1 MPIRTSTQT
10 AGSQQQAAAPVYTGP
25 VVSEPIDSN
34 AIREVNVPV
43 EQSTSVR
50 EIPVSEVETQQQPV
64 SQQSQPVV
72 PQQVQTMERQSQQPT
87 VEERQ
92 NTQREMPVQQKARI
106 SSGLNAAAQMAA
118 QQQQPAQQKD
128 TEVSTVLPEVNNNL
142 QPISSS
148 IPSVTN
154 RLWGP
159 KAIQNTR
166 EGERDIRR
174 AMRAN
179 ARREKKIADKA
190 EIEATP
196 EKTESEL
203 LDQQAQNVT
212 EHASD
217 PQPIETRKIPPKV
230 NAKFGRNSKPQLSK
244 YKVRDSIKARFAQKV
259 YKGTAVQGK
268 IVGDAT
274 VGIMDV
280 SMGSE
285 FVSRV
290 LAQDGNPIIKL
301 VLDQMDQ
308 NIDPS
313 TPEFVHE
320 VIRVINANNFMVAVS
335 KSPVN
340 RPSSTQKRRLRI
352 HYGAGIHMN
361 PMAAK
366 SFNADFDG
374 DDANISFAK
383 RTIEMARPAMA
394 VIFDVGGEI
403 NLDVD
408 FFHIADYNSKEMK
421 AYFYNDILA
430 DDKITHT
437 LLSMSDK
444 DKLYDAVLRL
454 GKDGKEDSFRN
465 LIETI
470 YEVADANVVR
480 LAEARSK
487 EARDYA
493 EDVYYRRVAQIF
505 DSIYTGSRH
514 VVLYNAA
521 MRADSRIFNPEDLP
535 PVTNNYERA
544 LVDLTEEIATGI
556 LVEGKPPMNFQQFRD
571 MFCAYVG
578 EVDNKNIAFRF
589 VANIAKM
596 YRYDPRLTIGGNIDF
611 EELYSKTCMFAMSK
625 LISNAANVDKRVV
638 TAKKHVRE
646 VIIRD
651 IGLPTIKDENGNIL
665 PNPKYN
671 GDFYQFYMAFCAR
684 YQRESFFIQACDVQ
698 ATTNMGYK
706 RNDNVSQISIG
717 SNTYENEK
725 GELVEI
731 ENSQLTIGDSIRA
744 FLDIYGDYSVEEI
757 FGPYLNWT
765 RQDYRNIK
773 FDKPQ
778 SNFSTNHILDKYLG
792 ESLNFFKVHNDL
804 VGLNEGKAY
813 STKPLKADNGTS
825 NRELYALN
833 VLLSIADKRTSAAT
847 EFRREYYKQTNAKKK
862 SVCENLAD
870 LCHGMYA
877 YLSNN
882 PDAEDYMYADD
893 VFNVMFEMGP
903 DLFVYF
909 GMDDMQSFL
918 HSKYGSLLMKPGIT
932 ADEVAS
938 IRLAMITE
946 YRMGRILNARDK
958 VLEAR
963 KTGKAFKVMLEENVR
978 TMEWDALAS
987 SSIFWEGIV
996 KDYTNGSPAFHI
1008 LQDEVRTNSGRG
1020 VVRKNAGDTYWNNPK
1035 HSNVFDV
1042 LLDTDISFELKEA
1055 IVSDVVRVTLHRWD
1069 LSSYEV
1075 AYQLEQDASAT
1086 VFSDAPRTS
1095 AGVMSTARQF
1105 NDRYDSFRRKGR
1117 KNARKNI
1124 DDAYEFYHGKKNNP
1138 NDLMVFLDRIA
1149 KYPFLLTSVSSDI
1162 FADAICTSL
1171 DVSYHLSEKSRQ
1183 SEWTNAL
1190 YSALCFQ
1197 RNGGMQNDIYRT
1209 DDRALGLLHYR
1220 NVTPSDVVRVI
1231 ADPNYS
1237 ITLYNDNGATCL
1249 LNQASLMNI
1258 DHEASVEEIWK
1269 WLKDNPRIASAF
1281 RLHSVSVVNSDGR
1294 TGDAY
1299 LSASDNTRN
1308 SIELINKMELK
1319 DIQRRHAE
1327 YLLMDHPTFGALVAL
1342 FTPTNNR
1349 VSRLQRGRYI
1359 KTMNYLIDWLLLA
1372 AESQQ
1377 KYGAALPFERDE
1389 LYERLKKIS
1398 DEGLPTGLRI
1408 GLQSAAPEVLN
1419 KIDEL
1424 DNTSARELANI
1435 VYKYLIGYIDEL
1447 AREIPDIEPVDLKD
1461 ENVLINGIDKASM
1474 QAFYSVR
1481 QDLNGAKT
1489 KISTGVEGSET
1500 FQFGPWISLLNSRDN
1515 YADLQLL
1522 AGDYEG
1528 DELEFLNGMEAILP
1542 DGTHVTIDDNVE
1554 ELLTQADG
1562 EDVVIKV
1569 FDDYLANRELPDQTT
1584 DSFGH
1589 QASSVSAYMIIKRD
1603 NGAEKYNL
1611 KIKKFGDDGTDS
1623 ITKFSKY
1630 IQDVNYENIVADLN
1644 FIYTGTKDIDTVKF
1658 ELAQRLYNANMNLD
1672 GNEII
1677 RYDEMSLA
1685 NYMCLADL
1693 MVFVN
1698 KDADGNEQVCL
1709 RSLEMMANAVK
1720 YGIPYSLVE
1729 DGSIQEMKD
1738 AAREAI
1744 SQVGN
1749 TRLDSRWA
1757 RSLVLQGLRV
1767 SGGQPQN
1774 ATFGYKARSSSLD
1787 RNLQLMNQLVKENNV
1802 KVLGQKQYEDHYESL
1817 NKIRDIPKL
1826 KPYDVYGFIDSKNS
1840 MLKDCVGPM
1849 NAWYVFKNANKNA
1862 VNDATNRAYDLG
1874 ITMIYET
1881 FSDVPTAWASEAIQF
1896 EKKWIIPF
1904 FELRLNGSEVMPTDA
1919 KFSIMRMNPDAFVTH
1934 VEDDLNEFSLGD
1946 AQVQVFKSMTDRIN
1960 PAWADNEQISFEDIF
1975 PNVYRKWPN
1984 ANIQVSIASKET
1996 IDTYIMN
2003 GNPVTFD
2010 YGITRN
2016 ARNFNDRKKRVDN
2029 AIEKFRNAYS
2039 TIDDSGIRSWKTN
2052 DSLDAGDIV
2061 AFADA
2066 TINTQDGQTFHVLAP
2081 IIPFDLKGSL
2091 SVPTRYQITGWSI
2104 MKNGI
2109 DIGWRWIGDIKNQLF
2124 KLFEGAGAANKSMFS
2139 TNDIKESPMLPCGI
2153 PVDFMVA
2160 TPTTASRR
2168 AGTDRRIKTMETLMY
2183 TARAKGYNFGELEE
2197 AFPNNRDL
2205 AEQLQ
2210 VQEIPM
2216 ETWDEIVED
2225 NSFVYHLDPEIN
2237 AFVRMQVRQF
2247 YENGGNPSWYL
2258 ASHFNSEPNNV
2269 WWEYTAMF
2277 RDSLVFENALLK
2289 FHNAMDNKLCPANIF
2304 DETSTDHDFRIN
2316 HGEGFDY
2323 GCLQMEVPHSVTI
2336 DGKVVNFYRWQ
2347 SVFMGLSFL
2356 GEEFS
2361 GFHKP
2366 SINGASMYLDALN
2379 AINMQG
2385 EALNDF
2391 ELRQLLKWAWAD
2403 TPRRGE
2409 LPHRLELDLSTQPE
2423 NTEEG
2428 EQEE

>member
-1 MPIRTSTQT
+1 MAIRTRTQT

-34 AIREVNVPV
+34 AIREVNVPA

-72 PQQVQTMERQSQQPT
+72 PQQIQTVEKQSQQPT

-118 QQQQPAQQKD
+118 QQQQQPAQQED
-128 TEVSTVLPEVNNNL
+128 AEVSTVLPEINNNL

-190 EIEATP
+190 EIEAAP
-196 EKTESEL
+196 GKTESEL
-203 LDQQAQNVT
+203 LDQQAQTVA

-217 PQPIETRKIPPKV
+217 PQPTETRKIPPKV

-340 RPSSTQKRRLRI
+340 RPSSTQRRRLRI

-408 FFHIADYNSKEMK
+408 FFHIADYSSKEMK

-430 DDKITHT
+430 DHRRDNATHT
-437 LLSMSDK
+437 LLNMSRSDK
-444 DKLYDAVLRL
+444 DKLYDAVLKL
-454 GKDGKEDSFRN
+454 GQDGKEDSFRN

-470 YEVADANVVR
+470 YDVTNHNLSEDA
-480 LAEARSK
+480 
-487 EARDYA
+487 
-493 EDVYYRRVAQIF
+493 YYNRVAQIF
-505 DSIYTGSRH
+505 DRIYTGSRH

-544 LVDLTEEIATGI
+544 LIDLTEQIATGI

-589 VANIAKM
+589 VANVAKM
-596 YRYDPRLTIGGNIDF
+596 YRYDPRLTIGGNINF

-625 LISNAANVDKRVV
+625 LISNAANVDKRVI
-638 TAKKHVRE
+638 TAKKHIRE

-651 IGLPTIKDENGNIL
+651 IGLPTIKDEDGNIL
-665 PNPKYN
+665 INPKYN
-671 GDFYQFYMAFCAR
+671 GSFFEFYQAFCAR
-684 YQRESFFIQACDVQ
+684 YQREAFFIQACDVQ
-698 ATTNMGYK
+698 ATTDMNYK
-706 RNDNVSQISIG
+706 RNMNVSQITIST
-717 SNTYENEK
+717 STFENDK
-725 GELVEI
+725 GELVEVQ
-731 ENSQLTIGDSIRA
+731 NSKLTIGDSIRA

-765 RQDYRNIK
+765 RYDEKALK
-773 FDKPQ
+773 FDRPQ
-778 SNFSTNHILDKYLG
+778 ANFTVEHVLDKYQG
-792 ESLNFFKVHNDL
+792 ESLNFFKVHNDM
-804 VGLNEGKAY
+804 VGLKEGKIY
-813 STKPLKADNGTS
+813 STKPLQEDTQ
-825 NRELYALN
+825 LYALN

-847 EFRREYYKQTNAKKK
+847 EFRREYYKQTKPKQK
-862 SVCENLAD
+862 SVCENLAI
-870 LCHGMYA
+870 LCHDMA
-877 YLSNN
+877 LQLSNK

-893 VFNVMFEMGP
+893 IFNVIFEMGP
-903 DLFVYF
+903 ELFVYF
-909 GMDDMQSFL
+909 GIDDMQSFL
-918 HSKYGSLLMKPGIT
+918 NSKYGKLLIRNDVT
-932 ADEVAS
+932 ADQVAS

-946 YRMGRILNARDK
+946 YRLGRIFTSNDK
-958 VLEAR
+958 IKEAR
-963 KTGKAFKVMLEENVR
+963 KTGKSSKVMLAENAR
-978 TMEWDALAS
+978 TMEWDALSAS
-987 SSIFWEGIV
+987 SLFWEGIV
-996 KDYTNGSPAFHI
+996 KDYTNGSPAFRI
-1008 LQDEVRTNSGRG
+1008 LRKEIKTDNGRDI
-1020 VVRKNAGDTYWNNPK
+1020 VEKNAGSYWVNPK

-1055 IVSDVVRVTLHRWD
+1055 IVSDVVRVTLHRWE

-1105 NDRYDSFRRKGR
+1105 SDRYDSFRGKTE
-1117 KNARKNI
+1117 KNALDNI
-1124 DDAYEFYHGKKNNP
+1124 VDAFNYFHDEDNQKKGKAHP
-1138 NDLMVFLDRIA
+1138 SDLKIFLDTVA
-1149 KYPFLLTSVSSDI
+1149 KYPFLLTSVSSNI
-1162 FADAICTSL
+1162 FADALCTSL

-1209 DDRALGLLHYR
+1209 DDRVLGLLHYR
-1220 NVTPSDVVRVI
+1220 NITPADVVHVI
-1231 ADPNYS
+1231 ADPEYS
-1237 ITLYNDNGATCL
+1237 ITVYNDNGETCL
-1249 LNQASLMNI
+1249 LNQSSLMGI
-1258 DHEASVEEIWK
+1258 DHDASVGEIWN
-1269 WLKDNPRIASAF
+1269 WLSRNPRIATAF
-1281 RLHSVSVVNSDGR
+1281 RLHSVSVVNSDER

-1299 LSASDNTRN
+1299 LSASENTRM
-1308 SIELINKMELK
+1308 SINTVKALK
-1319 DIQRRHAE
+1319 EEDIQQRHAE
-1327 YLLMDHPTFGALVAL
+1327 YLLLDHPTFGALVAL

-1349 VSRLQRGRYI
+1349 VSRLQRKRYVTTTGR
-1359 KTMNYLIDWLLLA
+1359 LIECLLA
-1372 AESQQ
+1372 AASAQQ
-1377 KYGAALPFERDE
+1377 KHGSATLFNKDE

-1398 DEGLPTGLRI
+1398 DAGLPTELRI
-1408 GLQSAAPEVLN
+1408 SLQNAAPEILD
-1419 KIDEL
+1419 KIDNI
-1424 DNTSARELANI
+1424 DNTSTRELTNT
-1435 VYKYLIGYIDEL
+1435 VYEYMQRYIDEL
-1447 AREIPDIEPVDLKD
+1447 AREIPNISSSFHNTWIDGLL
-1461 ENVLINGIDKASM
+1461 ENIDKASM

-1500 FQFGPWISLLNSRDN
+1500 FQFGPWIALLNSRDN

-1522 AGDYEG
+1522 AGEYEG

-1542 DGTHVTIDDNVE
+1542 DGTRVTIDNNIE

-1569 FDDYLANRELPDQTT
+1569 SEEYLAENEIPDQTT

-1589 QASSVSAYMIIKRD
+1589 QASSVSTYMIIKRD

-1630 IQDVNYENIVADLN
+1630 LDNVNYENIVTDLN
-1644 FIYTGTKDIDTVKF
+1644 SLYGKTKNIDDVKYS
-1658 ELAQRLYNANMNLD
+1658 LAKRLYDANMNLD

-1693 MVFVN
+1693 MVFVSE
-1698 KDADGNEQVCL
+1698 DADGNERVCL

-1738 AAREAI
+1738 AAREAV

-1749 TRLDSRWA
+1749 TQLDSRWA
-1757 RSLVLQGLRV
+1757 RSLVLQGLNV
-1767 SGGQPQN
+1767 AGNQSPN
-1774 ATFGYKARSSSLD
+1774 ATVGFKARSSSLD
-1787 RNLQLMNQLVKENNV
+1787 RNLQLINQIVKENNV
-1802 KVLGQKQYEDHYESL
+1802 KILGRKQYENYYKSL
-1817 NKIRDIPKL
+1817 EDTFRKKHRTNIPKFN
-1826 KPYDVYGFIDSKNS
+1826 PYDVYGFIDSDGS

-1849 NAWYVFKNANKNA
+1849 NAWYVMKDANPS
-1862 VNDATNRAYDLG
+1862 VVLDATNRAYDLG
-1874 ITMIYET
+1874 ITMIYKS
-1881 FSDVPTAWASEAIQF
+1881 FYDIPNYWRREAIPF
-1896 EKKWIIPF
+1896 RDSFIIPF
-1904 FELRLNGSEVMPTDA
+1904 FELRLNGSEVKPVDA
-1919 KFSIMRMNPDAFVTH
+1919 KFSVMRINQDAIVANA
-1934 VEDDLNEFSLGD
+1934 EDDLNEFSLGD
-1946 AQVQVFKSMTDRIN
+1946 AMVQIFKSMIDRIN
-1960 PAWADNEQISFEDIF
+1960 LAWADNEQISFEDIF

-2091 SVPTRYQITGWSI
+2091 SVPTRYQVTGWSI

-2109 DIGWRWIGDIKNQLF
+2109 DIGWRWVGDIKNQLF

-2139 TNDIKESPMLPCGI
+2139 TNDVKESPMLPCGI
-2153 PVDFMVA
+2153 PIDFMVA

-2210 VQEIPM
+2210 VKEIPM
-2216 ETWDEIVED
+2216 EKWDEIIED

-2247 YENGGNPSWYL
+2247 YKNGGNPSWYL
-2258 ASHFNSEPNNV
+2258 ASHFNGEPNNV

-2277 RDSLVFENALLK
+2277 KDSLVFENALLK
-2289 FHNAMDNKLCPANIF
+2289 FHNAMDPKLCPANIF

-2323 GCLQMEVPHSVTI
+2323 GCLQMEVPHQVTI

-2409 LPHRLELDLSTQPE
+2409 LPHRLELDLSTQQEP
-2423 NTEEG
+2423 TEEG